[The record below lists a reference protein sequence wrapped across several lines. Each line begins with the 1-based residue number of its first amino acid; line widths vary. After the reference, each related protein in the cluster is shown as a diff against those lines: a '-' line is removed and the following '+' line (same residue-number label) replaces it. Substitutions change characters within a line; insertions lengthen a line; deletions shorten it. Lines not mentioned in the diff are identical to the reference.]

1 MILDSLLQFSNNQAI
16 TATAN
21 STNIIDIGLGLQ
33 PTANPNGNAIPSPAQ
48 GGGARDLGIGNSD
61 AGLRMIV
68 QVGTVFATLTSLTVA
83 LQGAVDDGTGAPA
96 AFSTYWTGPAVA
108 VASLVAGARLFDMDV
123 PRPPQGIAVPRFLQ
137 LVYTVGGSN
146 ATTGTI
152 TAYVVGNRDD
162 QMYNGT
168 NNAVIGGYRA
178 GITVA
183 N

>member
-1 MILDSLLQFSNNQAI
+1 MILDKLLQFSAAQAI

-21 STNIIDIGLGLQ
+21 STNIVDLGLGLQ
-33 PTANPNGNAIPSPAQ
+33 LAANPNGLAIPSAAN

-83 LQGAVDDGTGAPA
+83 LQGAVDDGTGQPA
-96 AFSTYWTGPAVA
+96 GFSTYWSGPAVLL
-108 VASLVAGARLFDMDV
+108 ASLVAGARLYDMDV
-123 PRPPQGIAVPRFLQ
+123 PRPPQGIAMPRYLQ
-137 LVYTVGGSN
+137 MVYTVGGSS

-152 TAYVVGNRDD
+152 DAYIVGNRDD
-162 QMYNGT
+162 QVYNGT
-168 NNAVIGGYRA
+168 NNAIIGGYRA